1 MKYQWLW
8 TLFTITLILLL
19 LRCLHHIRNTV
30 KATELH
36 DKFHDIFI
44 APPLRLSIVP
54 PSPSYLFPS
63 SSKSA
68 RDISITIVVVLANGR
83 PGAFKSLLNSL
94 SNISNPS
101 KIKLNLK
108 FSISNKVTNGKIHI
122 ARTFMWPHGAKE
134 IREDNINSI
143 WNPSSGDEYGLI
155 LEDNSEAISPN
166 CIIWIEMILTKIL
179 SDTGKKSDRIIGISV
194 AKYLASNV
202 VTIAN
207 SLPIAKNYKNIPV
220 LYQAAAMSGVLYFP
234 DLWRMLH
241 DEKTNL
247 NSFSKDLNR
256 NTNELGSLE
265 DSISEVTS
273 KNGLFIVYP
282 NFDVVDPSVSKY
294 PIPSD
299 INAHQRISSAN
310 IADYPIFD
318 VEGNPILGRNQLIDA
333 MDWID
338 VLARGNDSS
347 SYRDNM
353 NTKHGY
359 SHNGILINSLNISF
373 FQQPVVNQQLVSK
386 RYRENVCN
394 SFSKLYEASH
404 VVADPRYITIM
415 ISTMHRFP
423 IVLQQ
428 ILYYS
433 RSPIVSTIIVTWH
446 NMRVPAPKTVLLGK
460 TIIYFVVPSFDSLN
474 NRFLPDVRINTGSV
488 LIIDDDMKVH
498 LDDLQVLH
506 AVWNRHSDHIVGK
519 HDYKKIYYFYYYLI
533 DRFIL
538 LGFSSRWF
546 KSLSTPIP
554 HLEYTYNKFKP
565 SPKSSN
571 KTKKSTDK

>member
-8 TLFTITLILLL
+8 TLFTITLTLLL
-19 LRCLHHIRNTV
+19 LRCLYHIRSTA

-68 RDISITIVVVLANGR
+68 QDISITIVVVLANGR
-83 PGAFKSLLNSL
+83 PGALKSLLNSL

-122 ARTFMWPHGAKE
+122 ARTFMWPHGTKE

-155 LEDNSEAISPN
+155 LGDNSEVISPN

-179 SDTGKKSDRIIGISV
+179 SDTSKKSNRIIGISV

-202 VTIAN
+202 VTVAN

-220 LYQAAAMSGVLYFP
+220 LYQAAAMSGVLFFP
-234 DLWRMLH
+234 DLWQMLH

-247 NSFSKDLNR
+247 NTFIKDLN
-256 NTNELGSLE
+256 TNALDNL
-265 DSISEVTS
+265 DYSISEVMS

-282 NFDVVDPSVSKY
+282 NFDVVDPATKY

-299 INAHQRISSAN
+299 FNVHQIISN
-310 IADYPIFD
+310 TNVADYPIFD
-318 VEGNPILGRNQLIDA
+318 AEGNPILGRNQLIDA

-338 VLARGNDSS
+338 VLTRDNDSS
-347 SYRDNM
+347 SSHDNM
-353 NTKHGY
+353 NTNRGY

-394 SFSKLYEASH
+394 SFSKLHETSR

-433 RSPIVSTIIVTWH
+433 KSPIVSTIIVTWH
-446 NMRVPAPKTVLLGK
+446 NMRVPAPKTVLIGK

-474 NRFLPDVRINTGSV
+474 NRFLPDFRINTGSV

-506 AVWNRHSDHIVGK
+506 AVWSRHSDHIVGK
-519 HDYKKIYYFYYYLI
+519 HDFNFQNLLLLLLS
-533 DRFIL
+533 IL
-538 LGFSSRWF
+538 SIGFSRIF
-546 KSLSTPIP
+546 LA
-554 HLEYTYNKFKP
+554 LV
-565 SPKSSN
+565 
-571 KTKKSTDK
+571 